1 MSRSGGVDEDEV
13 QVRKGKY
20 TTVSIP
26 ITLYNRIK
34 ELIKDTGFTSVSQFV
49 TYVLREVVASME
61 KEKLESLSVSED
73 EKKRIIEKLKKLGY
87 L

>member
-1 MSRSGGVDEDEV
+1 MKSR
-13 QVRKGKY
+13 RKY

-34 ELIKDTGFTSVSQFV
+34 NLIENTGFTSVSQYV
-49 TYVLREVVASME
+49 TYVLREVVSAHE
-61 KEKLESLSVSED
+61 EARYREPFTEED
-73 EKKRIIEKLKKLGY
+73 KKRILERLRRLGY

>member
-1 MSRSGGVDEDEV
+1 MAISNDPSEGE
-13 QVRKGKY
+13 RKVKH

-26 ITLYNRIK
+26 TTLYNRIK

-49 TYVLREVVASME
+49 TYVLREVVASIE
-61 KEKLESLSVSED
+61 KEKLESEVVSEE

>member
-1 MSRSGGVDEDEV
+1 MKVREERDEEE
-13 QVRKGKY
+13 RTHGRY

-26 ITLYNRIK
+26 ITLYRRIK

-49 TYVLREVVASME
+49 IYILREVVSSME
-61 KEKLESLSVSED
+61 EERLKGEKLSEE
-73 EKKRIIEKLKKLGY
+73 EKRQIIKRLKKLGY